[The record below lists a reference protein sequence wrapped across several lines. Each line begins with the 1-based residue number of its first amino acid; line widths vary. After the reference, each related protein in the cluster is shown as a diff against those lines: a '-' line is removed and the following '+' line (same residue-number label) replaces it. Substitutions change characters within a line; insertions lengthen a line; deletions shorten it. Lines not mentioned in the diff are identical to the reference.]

1 MDKGISARLVDDR
14 GRRAVALSNG
24 SLRAVI
30 DAQGGMVPEFGL
42 LRGSGLLNAHYIPD
56 FRGNSGQPYRAEDHA
71 AFWKAKLLYHLAGDF
86 PCSPNFGGACTV
98 DGVEHPIHGWTA
110 DREWKLDS
118 SGADAGLGAAYARF
132 SLESPDTSLPLF
144 FEKTELIFAGERAYY
159 SVLTVRNR
167 GAAPVS
173 INMARHNTLGGPFL
187 AAGCRIS
194 LAAERFMTAPPGGE
208 FESTGRLALGT
219 EFAELAAAPLRDGKT
234 IDLSLVPGIVGY
246 SDLVTG
252 AIPERLGLGWS
263 CVVNPALKLAYVC
276 FFPGSAGLP
285 AGEVALGFNDLWL
298 QYGGRTFTPWAS
310 GEGEPDRSFCLGTE
324 NAVGA
329 FAEGL
334 GYSRAHPSLL
344 GRQTLV
350 EVPAHG
356 ARTLYYGTA
365 LVDLDPAAVGER
377 IRAIESDGKGML
389 LRGERSSLK
398 AAAGADFSAARSFL
412 KARGWA

>member
-1 MDKGISARLVDDR
+1 MDIGVSAKLVDDR

-30 DAQGGMVPEFGL
+30 DAQGGMVPEFGR

-56 FRGNSGQPYRAEDHA
+56 FRANSGLPYRAEDHA
-71 AFWKAKLLYHLAGDF
+71 AFWKAKLLYHIAGDF

-98 DGVEHPIHGWTA
+98 AGVEPPIHGWTA

-118 SGADAGLGAAYARF
+118 SGTDAGLGAAWARF
-132 SLESPDTSLPLF
+132 SLESPAPSLPLS
-144 FEKTELIFAGERAYY
+144 FEKTELIFAGESAYY

-167 GAAPVS
+167 GKAAVS
-173 INMARHNTLGGPFL
+173 INMARHNTLGAPFL

-194 LAAERFMTAPPGGE
+194 LPAERFMTAPAGGE
-208 FESTGRLALGT
+208 FESTVRLALGA
-219 EFAELAAAPLRDGKT
+219 EFAELSAAPSRDGKT
-234 IDLSLVPGIVGY
+234 LDLSLVPGIVGY

-263 CVVNPALKLAYVC
+263 CVVNPALNLAYVC
-276 FFPGSAGLP
+276 FFPGCAGLP

-298 QYGGRTFTPWAS
+298 QYGGRSFTPWAS

-329 FAEGL
+329 FANGL
-334 GYSRAHPSLL
+334 EYSRANPRLL
-344 GRQTLV
+344 GRPTLV
-350 EVPAHG
+350 EVPALG

-365 LVDLDPAAVGER
+365 LVDLDPATVGER
-377 IRAIESDGKGML
+377 ITAIESDGKGMML
-389 LRGERSSLK
+389 QGVRSSLK
-398 AAAGADFSAARSFL
+398 VPAGADFSAARSFL
-412 KARGWA
+412 KGRGWA